1 MIGIYRMMPGVT
13 AANAHEDGAAGVE
26 RIELGP
32 GAGPPNGAA
41 LPAGY
46 ANTAP
51 VVRMISA
58 GPKRHDSENPSPLL
72 DELRRPDISYGGV
85 EYTIT
90 INVPVGSLRY
100 DAQSETLKQ
109 LNRWLHES
117 STIKKTFPSGRYGL
131 RNDAY
136 PFLDCEPDATAGYQL
151 AAAPANWDMAI
162 DSFIPVTLTLRHVGD
177 SGRLNTGWRRRR
189 DGKDPDSPNAGAV
202 YERGANG
209 VRP

>member
-1 MIGIYRMMPGVT
+1 MICIYRMSPGVT
-13 AANAHEDGAAGVE
+13 TANAHEDGAALGQ

-46 ANTAP
+46 DATAP

-58 GPKRHDSENPSPLL
+58 GPARRDVENPAPLL
-72 DELRRPDISYGGV
+72 DEMRRPDISYGGV

-90 INVPVGSLRY
+90 VNFPIGSLRY
-100 DAQSETLKQ
+100 AAQSATLKL
-109 LNRWLHES
+109 LNEWLQQS
-117 STIKKTFPSGRYGL
+117 STIKKEFPNGRYGL

-136 PFLDCEPDATAGYQL
+136 PFLDCEPTAAAGYQL
-151 AAAPANWDMAI
+151 SAAPANWDMQF

-189 DGKDPDSPNAGAV
+189 DAADPDSPSAGAV

-209 VRP
+209 ER